1 MRVIPVLDLRA
12 GLAVAAVAGERDR
25 YGLLRGTAEGCNPLA
40 WARRFRDQMLAAESP
55 DPPALY
61 VADLD
66 AIEGQPPHLELLSSL
81 AGLGVTLWVDAGV
94 RTADDVPPLL
104 AAGVE
109 TIIVGLETVSGP
121 EALAAILD
129 DAGPERVCFG
139 LDLKDH
145 RPLGDP
151 SGSWGTDDPLA
162 LARRAIELGVRKVLV
177 LDLARIGTGQGTG
190 TDSLLSA
197 IRDACPAIPS
207 LELIAGGGVSGPAD
221 LHRLAERRVDAVL
234 VGSALRDGQLRIA
247 DLRAR
252 HRPGPEHPPHSSA
265 S

>member
-1 MRVIPVLDLRA
+1 MLDLKA
-12 GLAVAAVAGERDR
+12 GLAVAAVAGERER

-40 WARRFRDQMLAAESP
+40 WARRFRDQMLAAEQP

-81 AGLGVTLWVDAGV
+81 AGLGVSLWVDAGV

-121 EALAAILD
+121 DALAAILD
-129 DAGPERVCFG
+129 DAGTERVCFG
-139 LDLKDH
+139 LDLKH
-145 RPLGDP
+145 RVPLGDP
-151 SGSWGTDDPLA
+151 ERSWGTDDPLG
-162 LARRAIELGVRKVLV
+162 LAARAIEQGVRKVLV

-190 TDSLLSA
+190 TDTLLTSL
-197 IRDACPAIPS
+197 RDAFPSIPE
-207 LELIAGGGVSGPAD
+207 LELIAGGGISGPAD
-221 LHRLAERRVDAVL
+221 LDRLARCRVDAVL
-234 VGSALRDGQLRIA
+234 VGSALRDGRLRVS
-247 DLRAR
+247 DLRPRTRSAAEAS
-252 HRPGPEHPPHSSA
+252 PGSST